1 MDPQSRFLEALAF
14 SSFATDIP
22 ILDGHVHVWPGME
35 PRALWALLDR
45 AGARQCNAV
54 AITTPHGTLNA
65 EAWAFKAASDG
76 RAYAFGALDYTPHH
90 RGEVMAPG
98 DLVVQAEALRAQGF
112 DGIKMVEGKTAYYVG
127 LPGRLDGPFF
137 APFFAWMEREGFPL
151 LLHVAD
157 PPRMWDPARV
167 GLDPWSYAS
176 PGYPTREEQ
185 YAEVERV
192 LVRHPRLR
200 LIVAHLMFLWDDLPT
215 AARFLEAHPSV
226 ALDLTPG
233 VEGYF
238 LLSRDP
244 GAAREFFLAYQDR
257 LIYGTDMGAGPLL
270 DRDHALDPVRE
281 GALSWLVRAALE
293 TDWEV
298 PAPPDLARLLPF
310 AAGQCLRGLA
320 LPRDVLEK
328 VYFRNFQRWTGER
341 PAPLPG
347 GGV

>member
-1 MDPQSRFLEALAF
+1 MDTQTHFLEALTF
-14 SSFATDIP
+14 SSFAQDIP

-35 PRALWALLDR
+35 RGALWGLLDR

-54 AITTPHGTLNA
+54 SITTPHGTLNA
-65 EAWAFKAASDG
+65 QALEFKAASGG
-76 RAYAFGALDYTPHH
+76 RAYAFGALDYTAHY
-90 RGEVMAPG
+90 RGEAMEPEA
-98 DLVVQAEALRAQGF
+98 LVAQAEALRAQGF
-112 DGIKMVEGKTAYYVG
+112 DGIKMVEGKTAYYVS
-127 LPGRLDGPFF
+127 LPGRFDSPFF
-137 APFFAWMEREGFPL
+137 APFFDWMEQEGFPL

-176 PGYPTREEQ
+176 PEYPSREEQ

-200 LIVAHLMFLWDDLPT
+200 VIVAHLMFLWHDLPT

-226 ALDLTPG
+226 ALDLAPA

-257 LIYGTDMGAGPLL
+257 IVYGSDIGAGPLL
-270 DRDHALDPVRE
+270 DRDHALNPARE
-281 GALSWLVRAALE
+281 AAQAWLVRATLE
-293 TDWEV
+293 TDWEL
-298 PAPPDLARLLPF
+298 PAPPDLARLLPL

-320 LPRDVLEK
+320 LPRKVLEQ
-328 VYFRNFQRWTGER
+328 VYCRNFQRWVGER
-341 PAPLPG
+341 PVPLPREQ
-347 GGV
+347 V